1 MKKLRVLLLAAFIPL
16 ALITPAWAVD
26 AFSAFGAAAA
36 APKAAELPVAPRLV
50 LPQTK
55 FAAGNSYP
63 VLLELAIKE
72 GFHINSAK
80 PLEPALI
87 PTTVT
92 FFASDPAVTVGRVTF
107 PDPVLKKFTFAKE
120 PLSVYEGSVYI
131 ATSIS
136 FTEGAK
142 EPLAITARLQYQACT
157 DVACMIPVETDITVP
172 LALGTDGQPLEPE
185 LFSRHAAHTAG
196 TSAPALDALKGGMGP
211 MALLLVFLSGLGLTL
226 TPCVYP
232 LIPVTI
238 GFFGGATGRSRG
250 ATVAHALVYLLG
262 MALMYSALGV
272 AAALTGSLFGQM
284 MQNPV
289 VVVLLVGVMLLLAA
303 SMFGAFEIVVPAALM
318 EFACKVYGGFL
329 GTFVM
334 GLTVGIMAAP
344 CVGPF
349 VIGLLTFVGERQ
361 DPLLGFTLFFTL
373 ALGLGTPF
381 VFLAIFSGSLQ
392 KLPRSGVWM
401 VWVRKMFGVI
411 LLGMALYFARPL
423 IPNDALYGWLG
434 AGMAAAGGVY
444 LLWAGKGTG
453 GAVFSFFRFGI
464 GFALIAAGFFLA
476 PSSHPAKEGIAFK
489 PYSKEAVA
497 KAAAAGRPVLLDFT
511 ADWCVP
517 CRELKSFTFA
527 DDRVRAKNGTF
538 DAFAVDL
545 TTVEPDELTAKK
557 DYNVLGVPTVI
568 LIGPDGVEKD
578 RFTGFINA
586 DEFVKRLENAHAAA
600 FSNTPQPAPAGQ

>member
-1 MKKLRVLLLAAFIPL
+1 MKKHRAVLLAILIPLMLAA
-16 ALITPAWAVD
+16 PAWAVD
-26 AFSAFGAAAA
+26 AFSAFGAETA

-63 VLLELAIKE
+63 VLLELVIKE

-80 PLEPALI
+80 PLEPSLI
-87 PTTVT
+87 PTAVT
-92 FFASDPAVTVGRVTF
+92 FTASDPAVTVGRVTF
-107 PDPVLKKFTFAKE
+107 PDPVLKKFNFAKE
-120 PLSVYEGSVYI
+120 PLSVYEKTVYV
-131 ATSIS
+131 AASIS

-142 EPLAITARLQYQACT
+142 EPLAITAHLEYQACT
-157 DVACMIPVETDITVP
+157 DFACMIPMQTDITAP
-172 LALGTDGQPLEPE
+172 LALGMDGQPLEPE
-185 LFSRHAAHTAG
+185 LFSSHAAHAAG
-196 TSAPALDALKGGMGP
+196 SSAPTLDALKGGMGP

-238 GFFGGATGRSRG
+238 GFFGGAATGRSRG
-250 ATVAHALVYLLG
+250 TTVAHALVYLLG
-262 MALMYSALGV
+262 MALMYSGLGV

-289 VVVLLVGVMLLLAA
+289 VVLLLVAVMLLLAA

-318 EFACKVYGGFL
+318 ELGCKIYGGFL

-381 VFLAIFSGSLQ
+381 VFLAIFSGSMQ

-401 VWVRKMFGVI
+401 VWVRKMFGVV

-423 IPNDALYGWLG
+423 IPGDALYGWLA
-434 AGMAAAGGVY
+434 AGVAAAGGAY

-453 GAVFSFFRFGI
+453 GPVFSFFRFGI
-464 GFALIAAGFFLA
+464 GLGLIVAGFYLI
-476 PSSHPAKEGIAFK
+476 PLHPAKEGLAFK
-489 PYSKEAVA
+489 AYSKEAVA
-497 KAAAAGRPVLLDFT
+497 KTVAAGRPVLLDFT

-517 CRELKSFTFA
+517 CRELKSFTFT
-527 DDRVRAKNGTF
+527 DERVLAKSGMF

-568 LIGPDGVEKD
+568 LIGPDGAEKD
-578 RFTGFINA
+578 RFTGFIDA
-586 DEFVKRLENAHAAA
+586 DEFLTKL
-600 FSNTPQPAPAGQ
+600 QKLIPAP

>member
-1 MKKLRVLLLAAFIPL
+1 MLIPL
-16 ALITPAWAVD
+16 IMAAPAWAAD
-26 AFSAFGAAAA
+26 AFAAFGGGSA
-36 APKAAELPVAPRLV
+36 APKAAEAPVAPRIV

-55 FAAGNSYP
+55 FAAGHSYP
-63 VLLELAIKE
+63 VLLELTIKE

-87 PTTVT
+87 STTVT
-92 FFASDPAVTVGRVTF
+92 FAASDPAVTVGRVTY
-107 PDPVLKKFTFAKE
+107 PDAVMKKFKFAKE
-120 PLSVYEGSVYI
+120 PLSVYEKTVYV
-131 ATSIS
+131 AASIS

-142 EPLAITARLQYQACT
+142 EPLAITAHLQYQACT
-157 DVACMIPVETDITVP
+157 DFACMIPVDTEVTVP
-172 LALGTDGQPLEPE
+172 LALGADSQPLEPG
-185 LFSRHAAHTAG
+185 LFSRHAAHTTG
-196 TSAPALDALKGGMGP
+196 GSASLDALKGGMGLT
-211 MALLLVFLSGLGLTL
+211 ALVLVFLSGLGLTL

-238 GFFGGATGRSRG
+238 GFFGAATGRSRG
-250 ATVAHALVYLLG
+250 VTVAHALVYLLG
-262 MALMYSALGV
+262 MALMYSVLGMV
-272 AAALTGSLFGQM
+272 AALTGSLFGQM

-289 VVVLLVGVMLLLAA
+289 VVLLLVGTMLALAA
-303 SMFGAFEIVVPAALM
+303 SMFGAFEIVIPAALM
-318 EFACKVYGGFL
+318 QLGSKSYAGFF

-349 VIGLLTFVGERQ
+349 VIGLLTFVSERQ

-401 VWVRKMFGVI
+401 VWVRKMFGVVLI
-411 LLGMALYFARPL
+411 GMALYFARPL
-423 IPNDALYGWLG
+423 IPSDALFCWLS
-434 AGMAAAGGVY
+434 AIVAVAGGVY
-444 LLWAGKGTG
+444 LLWEGKKTG
-453 GAVFSFFRFGI
+453 GAVFTFFRLGI
-464 GFALIAAGFFLA
+464 GLGLIAAGLYLM
-476 PSSHPAKEGIAFK
+476 PLNPAKEGLAFK

-497 KAAAAGRPVLLDFT
+497 KALAAGRPVMIDFT

-517 CRELKSFTFA
+517 CRELKSFTFT
-527 DDRVRAKNGTF
+527 DERVRAKSAAF

-545 TTVEPDELTAKK
+545 TTVEPDELAAKK

-568 LIGPDGVEKD
+568 LISPNGTEQD
-578 RFTGFINA
+578 RFTGFIDAN
-586 DEFVKRLENAHAAA
+586 EFLTKLDKIT
-600 FSNTPQPAPAGQ
+600 SAPPSGTDAQ

>member
-1 MKKLRVLLLAAFIPL
+1 MAMLMPMALAA
-16 ALITPAWAVD
+16 PASAAD
-26 AFSAFGAAAA
+26 AFTGFGAVAA
-36 APKAAELPVAPRLV
+36 APQAAEAPVAPRLV

-63 VLLELAIKE
+63 VLLELTIKE

-87 PTTVT
+87 PTTAT
-92 FFASDPAVTVGRVTF
+92 FTASDPAVTVGRVTF
-107 PDPVLKKFTFAKE
+107 PDPVMKKFKFAKD
-120 PLSVYEGSVYI
+120 PLSVYEGTVYV
-131 ATSIS
+131 AASIS

-142 EPLAITARLQYQACT
+142 EPLAVTAHLQYQACT
-157 DVACMIPVETDITVP
+157 DFACMIPVDTEVTVQ
-172 LALGTDGQPLEPE
+172 LALGDGGQPLEPE
-185 LFSRHAAHTAG
+185 LFSRHAAHGAG
-196 TSAPALDALKGGMGP
+196 ASPSLDALKGGLGP

-238 GFFGGATGRSRG
+238 GFFGAATGRSRG
-250 ATVAHALVYLLG
+250 VTVAHALVYLLG

-289 VVVLLVGVMLLLAA
+289 VVLLLAGTMLLLAA
-303 SMFGAFEIVVPAALM
+303 SMFGAFEIVLPAALM
-318 EFACKVYGGFL
+318 QLGTKSYAGFF

-349 VIGLLTFVGERQ
+349 VIGLLTFVSERQ

-373 ALGLGTPF
+373 ALGLGLPF

-401 VWVRKMFGVI
+401 VWVRKMFGVV

-423 IPNDALYGWLG
+423 IPGDALFCW
-434 AGMAAAGGVY
+434 MAAAVAVAGGGY
-444 LLWAGKGTG
+444 LLWEGKKTG

-464 GFALIAAGFFLA
+464 GFGLIAAGLYLM
-476 PSSHPAKEGIAFK
+476 PLNPAKEGLAFK
-489 PYSKEAVA
+489 PYSQEAVA
-497 KAAAAGRPVLLDFT
+497 KALAAGRPVMIDFT

-517 CRELKSFTFA
+517 CRELKSFTFT
-527 DDRVRAKNGTF
+527 DERVRAKSAAF

-557 DYNVLGVPTVI
+557 DYHVLGVPTVI
-568 LIGPDGVEKD
+568 LISRDGTEQD

-586 DEFVKRLENAHAAA
+586 DEFLTKLEKIIPTH
-600 FSNTPQPAPAGQ
+600 

>member
-1 MKKLRVLLLAAFIPL
+1 MKKFRVLLLAALIPL
-16 ALITPAWAVD
+16 AVAAPAWAAD
-26 AFSAFGAAAA
+26 ALAGWGFAETA
-36 APKAAELPVAPRLV
+36 APKAAEAAVTPRLV
-50 LPQTK
+50 LSQTK

-63 VLLELAIKE
+63 ILLELKIKE
-72 GFHINSAK
+72 GFHINSNT
-80 PLEPALI
+80 PNEPGLI

-92 FFASDPAVTVGRVTF
+92 FSASDPAVTIGRVTF
-107 PDPVLKKFTFAKE
+107 PDAVLKKFKFSKE
-120 PLSVYEGSVYI
+120 PLSVYEGTVYVT
-131 ATSIS
+131 TSLS
-136 FTEGAK
+136 FAEGAK
-142 EPLAITARLQYQACT
+142 EPLAITAHLQYQACT
-157 DVACMIPVETDITVP
+157 DLACMIPVDADVSSP
-172 LALGTDGQPLEPE
+172 LALGTGGQPLDPE
-185 LFSRHAAHTAG
+185 LFSRHAAHASG
-196 TSAPALDALKGGMGP
+196 TSAPALDALKGGLGP

-250 ATVAHALVYLLG
+250 TVVAHALVYLLG

-284 MQNPV
+284 MQNS
-289 VVVLLVGVMLLLAA
+289 VVVLLLVAVMLLLAA

-318 EFACKVYGGFL
+318 ELGCKVYGGFP

-361 DPLLGFTLFFTL
+361 DPLLGFTLFFVL

-381 VFLAIFSGSLQ
+381 VFLAIFSGSMQ

-423 IPNDALYGWLG
+423 IHGDALYGWLS
-434 AGMAAAGGVY
+434 AGLAAAGGVY
-444 LLWAGKGTG
+444 LIWAGKKTG

-464 GFALIAAGFFLA
+464 GLGLVAAGFFLI
-476 PSSHPAKEGIAFK
+476 PSTHPAKEGLAFK

-497 KAAAAGRPVLLDFT
+497 QATAAGRPVMIDFT

-527 DDRVRAKNGTF
+527 DERVRAKSGTF

-545 TTVEPDELTAKK
+545 TTAEPDELAAKQE
-557 DYNVLGVPTVI
+557 YNVLGVPTVI
-568 LIGPDGVEKD
+568 LIGPDGREKD

-586 DEFVKRLENAHAAA
+586 DEFLTRLEKI
-600 FSNTPQPAPAGQ
+600 TPAKR

>member
-1 MKKLRVLLLAAFIPL
+1 MAMLIPLMLAAPAL
-16 ALITPAWAVD
+16 AADP
-26 AFSAFGAAAA
+26 FSAFGAASS
-36 APKAAELPVAPRLV
+36 APKEPEAPVAPRLV
-50 LPQTK
+50 LSQTK
-55 FAAGNSYP
+55 FEAGHSYP

-72 GFHINSAK
+72 GFHINSSK
-80 PLEPALI
+80 PLEAALI
-87 PTTVT
+87 PTSVT
-92 FFASDPAVTVGRVTF
+92 FFASDPSVTVGRVTF
-107 PDPVLKKFTFAKE
+107 PEPVLKKFKFAKE
-120 PLSVYEGSVYI
+120 PLSVYEKTVYV

-142 EPLAITARLQYQACT
+142 EPLSITARLQYQACT
-157 DVACMIPVETDITVP
+157 DFACMVPVQADVTVP

-185 LFSRHAAHTAG
+185 LFSRHAAHAAG
-196 TSAPALDALKGGMGP
+196 ASSSGALDALKGGLGP

-238 GFFGGATGRSRG
+238 GFFGAATGRSRG

-289 VVVLLVGVMLLLAA
+289 VVLLLVGVMLALAA

-318 EFACKVYGGFL
+318 QLGTKSYAGFL

-349 VIGLLTFVGERQ
+349 VIGLLTFVSERQ
-361 DPLLGFTLFFTL
+361 SPLLGFTLFFTL

-381 VFLAIFSGSLQ
+381 VFLAIFSGSIQ

-401 VWVRKMFGVI
+401 VWVRKMFGVV

-423 IPNDALYGWLG
+423 IPNEALYFWLA
-434 AGMAAAGGVY
+434 AGVAAAGGVY

-464 GFALIAAGFFLA
+464 GLALIAAGFFLI
-476 PSSHPAKEGIAFK
+476 PSSHPAKEGISFK

-497 KAAAAGRPVLLDFT
+497 KAVAAHRPVLLDFT

-517 CRELKSFTFA
+517 CRELKSFTFT
-527 DDRVRAKNGTF
+527 DERVLAKSGAF

-568 LIGPDGVEKD
+568 LIGADGVEKD
-578 RFTGFINA
+578 RFTGFIDAN
-586 DEFVKRLENAHAAA
+586 EFLTELAKII
-600 FSNTPQPAPAGQ
+600 PAP

>member
-1 MKKLRVLLLAAFIPL
+1 
-16 ALITPAWAVD
+16 
-26 AFSAFGAAAA
+26 
-36 APKAAELPVAPRLV
+36 
-50 LPQTK
+50 QTK
-55 FAAGNSYP
+55 FAAGHSYP
-63 VLLELAIKE
+63 VLLELVIGK
-72 GFHINSAK
+72 GFHINSSK

-92 FFASDPAVTVGRVTF
+92 FSTSDPAVTVGRVTF
-107 PDPVLKKFTFAKE
+107 PNPIMKKFKFAKDA
-120 PLSVYEGSVYI
+120 LSVYEGTVYV
-131 ATSIS
+131 AASIS

-142 EPLAITARLQYQACT
+142 EPLTVTAHLQYQACT
-157 DVACMIPVETDITVP
+157 DFACMIPIEADIAAP
-172 LALGTDGQPLEPE
+172 LALGTDGQPLEAE
-185 LFSRHAAHTAG
+185 LFSRHAAHASG
-196 TSAPALDALKGGMGP
+196 ASASPSLDALKGGLGP
-211 MALLLVFLSGLGLTL
+211 MALLLVFISGLGLTL

-238 GFFGGATGRSRG
+238 GFFGAATGRSRG
-250 ATVAHALVYLLG
+250 VTVAHALVYLLG

-284 MQNPV
+284 MQNPI
-289 VVVLLVGVMLLLAA
+289 VVVLLVAVMLALAA

-318 EFACKVYGGFL
+318 QLGTKSYAGYF

-349 VIGLLTFVGERQ
+349 VIGLLTFVSERQ
-361 DPLLGFTLFFTL
+361 SPLLGFTLFFTL
-373 ALGLGTPF
+373 ALGLGMPF

-401 VWVRKMFGVI
+401 VWVRKMFGVV

-423 IPNDALYGWLG
+423 ISSDAIFCWL
-434 AGMAAAGGVY
+434 AAALAVGGGIY

-453 GAVFSFFRFGI
+453 GKVFPFFRFGI
-464 GFALIAAGFFLA
+464 GIGVIAAGFYLM
-476 PSSHPAKEGIAFK
+476 PLHPAKEGLAFK

-497 KAAAAGRPVLLDFT
+497 SAKAAGRPVLIDFT

-517 CRELKSFTFA
+517 CRELKSFTFT
-527 DDRVRAKNGTF
+527 DERVRAKSGSF

-545 TTVEPDELTAKK
+545 TTVEPDEIDAKK

-568 LIGPDGVEKD
+568 LIGPDGAEKD
-578 RFTGFINA
+578 RFTGFIDA
-586 DEFVKRLENAHAAA
+586 DEFLARLEKIIPSAR
-600 FSNTPQPAPAGQ
+600 